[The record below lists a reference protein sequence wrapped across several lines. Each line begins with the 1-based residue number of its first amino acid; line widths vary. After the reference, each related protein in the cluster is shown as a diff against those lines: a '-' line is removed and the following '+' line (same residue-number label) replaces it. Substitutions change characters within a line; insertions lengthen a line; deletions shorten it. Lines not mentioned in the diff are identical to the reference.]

1 MIGDRR
7 RKEGSRRGAVSRE
20 AAPGARA
27 GGGGGHVE
35 ALHST
40 PPACL
45 TAVALCHHRRHVRG

>member
-27 GGGGGHVE
+27 GGEE
-35 ALHST
+35 ATWRHCTARRL
-40 PPACL
+40 PA
-45 TAVALCHHRRHVRG
+45 